1 MFRNYIKLTL
11 RNLWRN
17 KIFSAINILGLSL
30 GIAICLLIMLF
41 IRQEWSYDRFH
52 KNADNIVR
60 VIFKGTVNG
69 QLMKEANVMPPTAQ
83 TLLEHFP
90 EVQAATRLRR
100 GSVIL
105 RLADNA
111 SKEDHFTYAD
121 PNFFRFFTF
130 PLLEGNA
137 GQVLQE
143 PNTIVIT
150 RAIAHKYFGDADPI
164 GKVLTTSD
172 GMNNFRVTGVMQDM
186 PVNSHFHFD
195 LVASM
200 TGNPDAKSTS
210 WMDSG
215 FFTYLQL
222 KPGTDYKELE
232 AKLPHIVDDYIGPQ
246 FLASMGY
253 SLSDYRRQGNDV
265 GLYLQPLTSIHLH
278 SDLAPATELE
288 PNGDI
293 RYLYIFG
300 AVAVFMLLIAC
311 INFMNLS
318 TAGATKR
325 AREVG
330 VRKVLGS
337 DRAGLIRQFLSESLV
352 LTFISMIIAVVL
364 LYVALPGFNNL
375 TGKALHFSLLSE
387 PYLVPGLLLFGLC
400 TGLFAGSYPAF
411 MLSSFTAARVLKG
424 SAVVGKQGFTLRSG
438 LVVFQFFVS
447 ITLIVSTV
455 VVYRQLEYIQ
465 HKKLGYDKNQVLII
479 QDTYLLGA
487 QQEAFYQ
494 SLLHDA
500 RVQSVSNSAYLPAGA
515 SNNNNFF
522 VYTTEKTQQTKALR
536 YYVDDNY
543 IATMGMQMAMGRNFS
558 RQFGTDSAAAILN
571 ETAVKALRLQGNPIG
586 QLVNRSVERST
597 DINQYH
603 IIGVVKDFH
612 FRSMHEAISPLIM
625 TLSPLNGSLI
635 VKIRTSDV
643 HGLVASLEQQWKA
656 AHPPAPFVYSFLDD
670 RFKETYNAEL
680 KTSRTLGIFA
690 CLTILVACLGLFG
703 LATFTAEQR
712 TKEIGVRKVMGAN
725 VPDIVALLS
734 KDFLKLVLVANVL
747 ALPLAWYVMR
757 LWLQDYAYHTSMNV
771 WIFFAAAALAVL
783 VALVAVGFQSVKAAM
798 VNPVKSLRNP

>member
-1 MFRNYIKLTL
+1 MFRNYLKLTL

-100 GSVIL
+100 NSVIL

-111 SKEDHFTYAD
+111 SKEDRFVFAD
-121 PNFFRFFTF
+121 PNFFSFFTF

-137 GQVLQE
+137 SQVLQE

-172 GMNNFRVTGVMQDM
+172 GMGNYRVTGVMKDM

-200 TGNPDAKSTS
+200 TGNPEARSTS
-210 WMDSG
+210 WMESS

-222 KPGTDYKELE
+222 KPGTDYKALE
-232 AKLPHIVDDYIGPQ
+232 AKLPHIVDQYIGPQ

-278 SDLAPATELE
+278 SDMTPATELE
-288 PNGDI
+288 SNGDV

-352 LTFISMIIAVVL
+352 LTFISMAVAVVL
-364 LYVALPGFNNL
+364 LYVALPAFNDL
-375 TGKALHFSLLSE
+375 TGKALHFSLLSD
-387 PYLVPGLLLFGLC
+387 PWLLPGLLLFGLC

-424 SAVVGKQGFTLRSG
+424 NTVVGKRGFTLRSG

-500 RVQSVSNSAYLPAGA
+500 RVQSVSNSSYLPAGV

-536 YYVDDNY
+536 YYVDYNY

-571 ETAVKALRLQGNPIG
+571 ETAVKALRLEGNPIG
-586 QLVNRSVERST
+586 QLVNRSIEKSPG
-597 DINQYH
+597 INQYH
-603 IIGVVKDFH
+603 VIGVVKDFH

-625 TLSPLNGSLI
+625 TFSPLNGSLI

-725 VPDIVALLS
+725 VPDIVTLLS

-783 VALVAVGFQSVKAAM
+783 VALVAVGFQSIKAALA
-798 VNPVKSLRNP
+798 NPVRSLRNP

>member
-41 IRQEWSYDRFH
+41 IRQEWSYDRFN

-83 TLLEHFP
+83 TLQQNFP
-90 EVQAATRLRR
+90 EIQAVTRLRR
-100 GSVIL
+100 LSIVL

-111 SKEDHFTYAD
+111 SKEDRFTYAD
-121 PNFFRFFTF
+121 PNFFTFFTF
-130 PLLEGNA
+130 PLLEGDAN
-137 GQVLQE
+137 QVLND

-150 RAIAHKYFGDADPI
+150 QSIARKYFGNADPV

-172 GMNNFRVTGVMQDM
+172 GKNTYRVTGVMKDM

-200 TGNPDAKSTS
+200 AGYPAAASTS
-210 WMDSG
+210 WMESS

-222 KPGTDYKELE
+222 KPGTNYKALQ
-232 AKLPHIVDDYIGPQ
+232 AKLPGIVNNYIGPQ

-253 SLSDYRRQGNDV
+253 SLSDFRRQGNDV

-278 SDLAPATELE
+278 SDMAPVTELE
-288 PNGDI
+288 PNGDV

-337 DRAGLIRQFLSESLV
+337 DRLALIRQFLSESLV
-352 LTFISMIIAVVL
+352 LTFISLIVAVGL
-364 LYVALPGFNNL
+364 LYAALPAFNEL
-375 TGKALHFSLLSE
+375 TGKALRFSLFSD
-387 PYLVPGLLLFGLC
+387 PYVLPGLLLFGLC

-411 MLSSFTAARVLKG
+411 LLSSFTAAKVLKG
-424 SAVVGKQGFTLRSG
+424 NTAVGRKGFTLRSG

-465 HKKLGYDKNQVLII
+465 HKKLGYNKEQVLII

-487 QQEAFYQ
+487 QEEGFRQN
-494 SLLHDA
+494 LLHDT
-500 RVQSVSNSAYLPAGA
+500 RVENVSSSNYLPAGA

-522 VYTTEKTQQTKALR
+522 VYAAEKTQQTKALR
-536 YYVDDNY
+536 YEVDYNY
-543 IATMGMQMAMGRNFS
+543 LSTMGMQLSMGRNFS
-558 RQFGTDSAAAILN
+558 DQFGTDTAAAILN
-571 ETAVKALRLQGNPIG
+571 ETAVRSLQLQGNPIG
-586 QLVNRSVERST
+586 QLVNRAVENSPG
-597 DINQYH
+597 IHQYH
-603 IIGVVKDFH
+603 VIGVVKDFH
-612 FRSMHEAISPLIM
+612 FRSLREAISPLIM
-625 TLSPLNGSLI
+625 TFSPYGGALI
-635 VKIRTSDV
+635 LKIKTSDV
-643 HGLVASLEQQWKA
+643 HGLIADLETQWKA
-656 AHPPAPFVYSFLDD
+656 AHPPAPFVYSFLDE

-680 KTSRTLGIFA
+680 KTTRTLGIFA
-690 CLTILVACLGLFG
+690 GLTILVACLGLFG

-712 TKEIGVRKVMGAN
+712 TREIGVRKVMGAN

-747 ALPLAWYVMR
+747 ALPMAWYVMR
-757 LWLQDYAYHTSMNV
+757 LWLQDYAYHTRMNV

-783 VALVAVGFQSVKAAM
+783 VALVAVGFQSIKAAL
-798 VNPVKSLRNP
+798 VNPVDSLRSS

>member
-17 KIFSAINILGLSL
+17 KIFSIINILGLSL

-100 GSVIL
+100 RSIIL

-111 SKEDHFTYAD
+111 SKEDHFIYAD
-121 PNFFRFFTF
+121 TNFFRFFTF
-130 PLLEGNA
+130 PLLEGNT

-150 RAIAHKYFGDADPI
+150 RAIAHKYFGEADPI

-172 GMNNFRVTGVMQDM
+172 GRSNFRVTGVMQDM

-232 AKLPHIVDDYIGPQ
+232 AKLPHIVDEYIGPQ

-278 SDLAPATELE
+278 SDLTPATELE

-352 LTFISMIIAVVL
+352 LTFISMIVAVVL
-364 LYVALPGFNNL
+364 LYVALPGFNHL
-375 TGKALHFSLLSE
+375 TGKALHFSLLSD
-387 PYLVPGLLLFGLC
+387 PYLLPGLLLFGLC

-411 MLSSFTAARVLKG
+411 LLSSFTAARVLKG
-424 SAVVGKQGFTLRSG
+424 NTVVGKQGFTLRSG

-465 HKKLGYDKNQVLII
+465 HKKLGYDKDQVLII

-494 SLLHDA
+494 NLLHDA
-500 RVQSVSNSAYLPAGA
+500 RVQSVSNSTYLPAGV

-536 YYVDDNY
+536 YYVDYNY

-558 RQFGTDSAAAILN
+558 QQFGTDSAAAILN
-571 ETAVKALRLQGNPIG
+571 ETAVKALGLQGNPIG
-586 QLVNRSVERST
+586 QLVNRSIEKSPG
-597 DINQYH
+597 INQYH
-603 IIGVVKDFH
+603 VIGVVKDFH

-783 VALVAVGFQSVKAAM
+783 VALVAVGFQSIKAAM
-798 VNPVKSLRNP
+798 VNPVRSLRNP

>member
-1 MFRNYIKLTL
+1 MFRNYLKLTL

-52 KNADNIVR
+52 KNADSIVR
-60 VIFKGTVNG
+60 VIFKGAVNG

-90 EVQAATRLRR
+90 EVQAVTRLRR
-100 GSVIL
+100 NSIIL

-111 SKEDHFTYAD
+111 SKEDRFVFAD
-121 PNFFRFFTF
+121 PNFFSFFTF

-137 GQVLQE
+137 SQVLQE

-172 GMNNFRVTGVMQDM
+172 GMGNYRVTGVMKDM

-200 TGNPDAKSTS
+200 TGNPEAKSTS
-210 WMDSG
+210 WMESS

-222 KPGTDYKELE
+222 KPGTDYKALE
-232 AKLPHIVDDYIGPQ
+232 AKLPHIVDQYIGPQ

-278 SDLAPATELE
+278 SDMTPATELE
-288 PNGDI
+288 PNGDV

-352 LTFISMIIAVVL
+352 LTFISMAVAVVL
-364 LYVALPGFNNL
+364 LYVALPAFNDL
-375 TGKALHFSLLSE
+375 TGKALHFSLLSD
-387 PYLVPGLLLFGLC
+387 PWLLPGLLLFGLC

-424 SAVVGKQGFTLRSG
+424 NTVVGKRGFTLRSG

-500 RVQSVSNSAYLPAGA
+500 RVQSVSNSSYLPAGV

-536 YYVDDNY
+536 YYVDYNY

-558 RQFGTDSAAAILN
+558 QQFGTDSAAAILN
-571 ETAVKALRLQGNPIG
+571 ETAVKALRLEGNPIG
-586 QLVNRSVERST
+586 QLVNRSIEKSPG
-597 DINQYH
+597 INQYH
-603 IIGVVKDFH
+603 VIGVVKDFH

-625 TLSPLNGSLI
+625 TFSPLNGSLI

-783 VALVAVGFQSVKAAM
+783 VALVAVGFQSIKAAL
-798 VNPVKSLRNP
+798 VNPVRSLRNP